1 MKRLF
6 FAVLGFAALASCHN
20 KTNKKTLITPDS
32 VSAVVENEIH
42 KELYGNWVGDFV
54 VDGKVSE
61 EILEKIGEFPADFD
75 YGPKIN
81 LTIKRITADTV
92 IAQNVV
98 KGNLRPLVGKMEEN
112 GNRIAFILD
121 EPGDKK
127 SDGRFEFRLNNDTL
141 EGSWVA
147 FDQGVNVKKRNFK
160 LTKKQFVYNANLML
174 SNDEDGEPL
183 IDWYA
188 SKKESRTV
196 EDGDTT
202 YTYINDLYRAAS
214 PAVFKL
220 NGSKMKLTEGDLK
233 NLKKLDLE
241 IIRNT
246 IFARHGFA
254 FTKINV
260 RQFFDPVDW
269 YVPVSND
276 VTKELSKLERDNI
289 AILTR
294 FEKYATDNY
303 DQFGR

>member
-6 FAVLGFAALASCHN
+6 LAVLGFAALASCHN
-20 KTNKKTLITPDS
+20 KTDKKSSIPPDS

-42 KELYGNWVGDFV
+42 KELYGNWVGDFT
-54 VDGKVSE
+54 VDEKVSE
-61 EILEKIGEFPADFD
+61 EILQNKGEFPAGFD
-75 YGPKIN
+75 YSPKIN

-92 IAQNVV
+92 IGQNVV
-98 KGNLRPLVGKMEEN
+98 KGNLRPLVGKIEEN
-112 GNRIAFILD
+112 GNLISFILD

-127 SDGRFEFRLNNDTL
+127 SDGRFEFKWNNDTL
-141 EGSWVA
+141 IGSWTA

-174 SNDEDGEPL
+174 PNDDNSEPL

-188 SKKESRTV
+188 SKKETRTV

-246 IFARHGFA
+246 IFARHGYA

-276 VTKELSKLERDNI
+276 VTKDLSKLERDNI